1 MFVETKNFAILVD
14 GSSSFVILTLETEEK
29 VLVLVELGENS
40 GGPEGVSQLARECVL
55 ISSKEINL
63 PFFLKYI
70 ASARNL
76 SSSVEEKSREFLT
89 KIVVA

>member
-40 GGPEGVSQLARECVL
+40 GGHEGVKSTCKRVC
-55 ISSKEINL
+55 INI
-63 PFFLKYI
+63 FE
-70 ASARNL
+70 RD
-76 SSSVEEKSREFLT
+76 
-89 KIVVA
+89 